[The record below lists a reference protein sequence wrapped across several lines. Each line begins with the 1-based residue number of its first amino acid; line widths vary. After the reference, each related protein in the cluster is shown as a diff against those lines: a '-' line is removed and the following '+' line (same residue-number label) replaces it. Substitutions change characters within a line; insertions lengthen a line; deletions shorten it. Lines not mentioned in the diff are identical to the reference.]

1 MEDAII
7 VALRTETGKSAN
19 KKLRKEGL
27 IPATVYGLGEPP
39 VSLKIN
45 PKIAAKII
53 SSETGMNSLVYMQR
67 EGTDIKRHVII
78 KDLQRHPVTGRL
90 VHLDL
95 MRVDPARKVR
105 VSIPIKLIGTPLG
118 AKEGGTLEFVH
129 RAVHIVCLPAAIP
142 PRIDVEISH
151 LKIHEN
157 IRLEQVKLPD
167 NIECLDP
174 PQSVICIVH
183 GKKAEEVPAE
193 AAAAAATEAA
203 PEAAAAPAK

>member
-7 VALRTETGKSAN
+7 VALRTDTGKSAN
-19 KKLRKEGL
+19 RKLRKEGF

-39 VSLKIN
+39 ASLKIS
-45 PKIAAKII
+45 PKIVARIL

-90 VHLDL
+90 VHVDL
-95 MRVDPARKVR
+95 MRVDPTRKVR
-105 VSIPIKLIGTPLG
+105 VNVPIRLVGTPVG

-129 RAVHIVCLPAAIP
+129 RAVHVVCLPADIP
-142 PRIDVEISH
+142 VRIDVEISH
-151 LKIHEN
+151 LKITEN
-157 IRLEQVKLPD
+157 IRLEQIKLPD
-167 NIECLDP
+167 NIESLDP

-183 GKKAEEVPAE
+183 GKKAEEEVAE
-193 AAAAAATEAA
+193 ASSGTAEAA
-203 PEAAAAPAK
+203 PEGDAAKTK